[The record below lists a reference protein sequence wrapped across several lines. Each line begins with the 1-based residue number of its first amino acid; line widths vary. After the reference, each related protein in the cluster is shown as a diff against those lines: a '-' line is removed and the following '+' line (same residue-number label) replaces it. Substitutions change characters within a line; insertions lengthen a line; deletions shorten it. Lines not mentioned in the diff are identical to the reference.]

1 VLPSNAK
8 AVEAC
13 GPPPRR
19 ASNRHRK
26 QGKGRMGNFANA
38 AAQYDL
44 DKRGDG
50 HCVSGRWIADN
61 LDEDDLK
68 EFIRLSNGHRWELI
82 LRLSGDKLRSKS
94 LIRHVH
100 GTCPCFDGV
109 AAKGCCTSC
118 NKAES

>member
-50 HCVSGRWIADN
+50 HCVSGRWIA
-61 LDEDDLK
+61 LQ
-68 EFIRLSNGHRWELI
+68 RAPM
-82 LRLSGDKLRSKS
+82 
-94 LIRHVH
+94 
-100 GTCPCFDGV
+100 GTHPP
-109 AAKGCCTSC
+109 T
-118 NKAES
+118 ERR